1 MKMIPMKKHFNF
13 PFCLGIL
20 LALLASVTIVSAQ
33 RNRNGGGFGNNG
45 GGFGNNGGGFGNN
58 GGGFGNN
65 GGFRNNRLGNSSN
78 VPGPTNYSAFSGFI
92 AVRNIFNPNR
102 FALFSGPAQIITT
115 RVRQSGPEFS
125 LVGTMRYEKGT
136 FAFFDGN
143 NYSYR
148 KVLYQSDT
156 NSIAGYTVAQITATG
171 VQLQTADKKRT
182 LQMKIGDVMRQNN
195 GVWQLSQ
202 GELSTFMD
210 TEAADN
216 APAATGSASTTESSS
231 TPGAAI
237 EGNDILKRLM
247 EQRQKQLGNGN

>member
-33 RNRNGGGFGNNG
+33 RNRNG